1 MLPRSGV
8 DSQHRSHGFV
18 ELKSAPRP
26 TPSAPSVWLHSIVP
40 SRARWVHLLPLAC
53 LLIVG
58 ASVPGFLVTL
68 AILLVSVVI
77 ALGVFIF
84 LIQLPVGYLVSYW
97 RDLRRGRA
105 AKRPTPRRAPSNG
118 I

>member
-8 DSQHRSHGFV
+8 DSQHCSHGFV

-26 TPSAPSVWLHSIVP
+26 APSASSVWLQSIVP

-53 LLIVG
+53 LLMVG
-58 ASVPGFLVTL
+58 ASIPGFLVTL
-68 AILLVSVVI
+68 LILLVSVLL
-77 ALGVFIF
+77 ALGVFVF
-84 LIQLPVGYLVSYW
+84 LVQLPVGYLVSYW
-97 RDLRRGRA
+97 RGRRRARA
-105 AKRPTPRRAPSNG
+105 AQRPSPRRAPSNG